1 MGKRK
6 LEHITFI
13 EDKIKRYVT
22 FCKRKK
28 GFIKKAIELS
38 LLCGQHMALYIYDP
52 SKQKLITY
60 NSTGDFNA
68 KTILTMTNERKYRG
82 QKLL

>member
-6 LEHITFI
+6 IEHIAY
-13 EDKIKRYVT
+13 IKENVKRHVT

-38 LLCGQHMALYIYDP
+38 LLCGQEIACYIYDP
-52 SKQKLITY
+52 AKKKLITY
-60 NSTGDFNA
+60 NSTSDFD
-68 KTILTMTNERKYRG
+68 L
-82 QKLL
+82 QKII